1 MAPPRR
7 RSTFH
12 APTSFPD
19 FNLDDHRAQGA
30 AARAIAL
37 GGWEVVVLEQSPS
50 SLPRN
55 RAQLRSSVGCSGR
68 ADPGGERES
77 RATLGMAA
85 ELASC
90 RFRPAIESY
99 TLAAQDVNGLLF
111 PVAAA
116 WLAAWEHDPT

>member
-7 RSTFH
+7 RSTLR

-37 GGWEVVVLEQSPS
+37 GGWEVVVLQQSPS
-50 SLPRN
+50 SLPQN
-55 RAQLRSSVGCSGR
+55 RAQLRSRVGCSGR

-77 RATLGMAA
+77 RATLG
-85 ELASC
+85 
-90 RFRPAIESY
+90 
-99 TLAAQDVNGLLF
+99 
-111 PVAAA
+111 VAAA
-116 WLAAWEHDPT
+116 IAARPQEAAAEVLAQ